1 MMEKHRQLIARI
13 MFVLDVLVCG
23 LWIAW
28 TTASMLRLFSG
39 TGSGNFAAVS
49 NSVELLFTVLPPVIT
64 IVLARAAGSTR
75 QARYWRNAHLAVTL
89 AMIIVPLMGGVKLL
103 ILSIALFQPVQVFF
117 VIGAFAIW
125 IARPRRQ
132 PLAGES

>member
-1 MMEKHRQLIARI
+1 MDKRRQLIARI

-28 TTASMLRLFSG
+28 TTVSMLRLFSG
-39 TGSGNFAAVS
+39 TGSGSIAAVS
-49 NSVELLFTVLPPVIT
+49 NSVALFFTVLPPVIT
-64 IVLARAAGSTR
+64 IVLARAAGLTR
-75 QARYWRNAHLAVTL
+75 PARYWRNAHLAVTL

-132 PLAGES
+132 PLARES